1 MGSKW
6 NLIFLLFLLL
16 ISHIARCLR
25 HWCRFKK
32 FVELFSCGMLLNS
45 FHLTH
50 SFVYFGKEKNCRYCW
65 NSLTVLSSKKNKLL
79 ALEEQLKKFQK
90 FKSRSFNW
98 NWGKFKFSFYLS
110 TGKGWFLTVH
120 SKCGEWC
127 EQLNV
132 EQNHEWELI
141 NNANQQLTANMC
153 VLQLCMWF
161 FFQLSISLMNSF
173 FGSKKKIKMRVKKL
187 YATDKIFA

>member
-45 FHLTH
+45 FHFTH

-79 ALEEQLKKFQK
+79 ALEEQLKNSKNSSQ
-90 FKSRSFNW
+90 
-98 NWGKFKFSFYLS
+98 GHS
-110 TGKGWFLTVH
+110 TEIGENLNSHSISPLGKGGILTVH

-173 FGSKKKIKMRVKKL
+173 FGSKKKN
-187 YATDKIFA
+187 